1 MTFSCRN
8 YDFNLNNCQKLK
20 SDCIPGRPGCVL
32 AGKVRLSEELEKRLA
47 ELADQQQAE
56 RRGRK
61 KASR

>member
-32 AGKVRLSEELEKRLA
+32 EGRVKLSEELEKKVGQLTS
-47 ELADQQQAE
+47 
-56 RRGRK
+56 RRP
-61 KASR
+61 KAPRR